1 MWIFFEIFFFK
12 ILGLTNYKGA
22 KKKGGARSWGRDVS
36 LLGKIRKHAINCAI
50 VRRSSISIFYLA
62 EGKVNLLI

>member
-22 KKKGGARSWGRDVS
+22 KKKVEHEAGVGM
-36 LLGKIRKHAINCAI
+36 
-50 VRRSSISIFYLA
+50 FPY
-62 EGKVNLLI
+62 